1 VKASLEYFVLL
12 FLGSFVLVFMIQF
25 TGLIYKVHQGHQFL
39 DYIIHLINNYDGQM
53 DLVEKKLEENRICMA
68 CDYRINYLD
77 NQYEVEVSLPFAISA
92 IGIDEEIL
100 MRGLSLRL

>member
-1 VKASLEYFVLL
+1 
-12 FLGSFVLVFMIQF
+12 
-25 TGLIYKVHQGHQFL
+25 
-39 DYIIHLINNYDGQM
+39 M

-77 NQYEVEVSLPFAISA
+77 NQYEVEVSLPFTISA